1 MRGIVYPYQIRIR
14 FGGGAELLPLIL
26 CRATSSSKKS
36 ISFLGLLDS
45 GAQITL
51 LPKADAEELGIAIEE
66 GEHVAVGGVG
76 NEELFGYKHLLTL
89 KIGGLS
95 FKAPVVFA
103 DRNDVPR
110 ILGRESV
117 FEKFF
122 LILDE
127 KGRRIAAVRRSKTA
141 ERLFDKE
148 MFEVL
153 ASASYR

>member
-1 MRGIVYPYQIRIR
+1 MKGDVYPYQIRVR

-26 CRATSSSKKS
+26 CRATSSGKKS

-51 LPKADAEELGIAIEE
+51 LPKADAEGLNIAIEE
-66 GEHVAVGGVG
+66 GEHTAVGGIG
-76 NEELFGYKHLLTL
+76 NEELSGYRHLLML
-89 KIGGLS
+89 KIGGIS
-95 FKAPVVFA
+95 FRAPVVFA

-110 ILGRESV
+110 VLGRESV

-127 KGRRIAAVRRSKTA
+127 KGRRIAAVPRSKA
-141 ERLFDKE
+141 ARRIFEKE
-148 MFEVL
+148 VFEVL
-153 ASASYR
+153 GSPS